1 MTHISSCIL
10 RATSAAALLVM
21 AQAALAA
28 TPTIDANIEL
38 DSTYNSGN
46 ALESNTLGSDK
57 TGMDQSGRLELNIS
71 QKAGDQY
78 FVAGRATFL
87 AKKDSTAGT
96 DDLWAQLGTK
106 SASIKLGRFEAADLF
121 PIQQDT
127 VVIHADS
134 GKGVGSSAV
143 YTGNTLRGRSTN
155 FHAAGIFT
163 PGGPLSFELG
173 LIDATD
179 SALGT
184 TGVKGVR
191 PVVTYASG
199 PLSVTVGAEFG
210 KYLSSRNL
218 DGFGASL
225 GYSAGM
231 LGLKLNL
238 AQGKQDRDSDNKL
251 STFGINVLYGQF
263 AAGIV
268 SAKNDQQVGKVV
280 GDNQIQTIHASY
292 NIPIFG
298 VKGASITPAIS
309 HSSNKNSI
317 TGTTSDV
324 DAIRVRVHY
333 DF

>member
-1 MTHISSCIL
+1 MTRITSCAL
-10 RATSAAALLVM
+10 RATSAAALL
-21 AQAALAA
+21 ALATA
-28 TPTIDANIEL
+28 ASAAPTIDANIEL
-38 DSTYNSGN
+38 DSTYNSGS
-46 ALESNTLGSDK
+46 ALKSTTPGQDK

-71 QKAGDQY
+71 QKAGNEY

-87 AKKDSTAGT
+87 AQKGGGAGT
-96 DDLWAQLGTK
+96 DDLWAQLGSN

-121 PIQQDT
+121 PVPQDT
-127 VVIHADS
+127 VVNHA
-134 GKGVGSSAV
+134 GTV
-143 YTGNTLRGRSTN
+143 YYANFLRGRTDK

-163 PGGPLSFELG
+163 PSGALNFELG

-184 TGVKGVR
+184 TGVKGAR

-199 PLSVTVGAEFG
+199 PLTLKLGAEFG
-210 KYLSSRNL
+210 KYLSGRNV
-218 DGFGASL
+218 DGIGANV
-225 GYSAGM
+225 GYTAG
-231 LGLKLNL
+231 LVGLNFNF
-238 AQGKQDRDSDNKL
+238 AQGKQDAATDNKL
-251 STFGINVLYGQF
+251 SSFGVNAQYGPFF
-263 AAGIV
+263 AGYIA
-268 SAKNDQQVGKVV
+268 AKNEQAG

-309 HSSNKNSI
+309 HSSNKDSVLNK
-317 TGTTSDV
+317 TTDV